1 MPNPIV
7 NNGNFAGLNAAGH
20 NVVTASHHYGAS
32 FWSEF
37 IARTA
42 ESAGIDPSLA
52 VQLAHQ
58 ESGLDPHAVN
68 HSSGALGIMQLMPGT
83 AAELGVDPHNVVE
96 NIRGGLHYL
105 GQQLSRFGNA
115 AQAVAAYNWG
125 PRNVARAIAHWGENW
140 LEHAPHETRQ
150 YVSAIL
156 SKTGGDPAAMGEAG
170 TALASNSLPAPPP
183 GAAALQHRDL
193 VARAQM
199 RSAVSAYLLST
210 ILE

>member
-7 NNGNFAGLNAAGH
+7 THGSPFGLNADGRK
-20 NVVTASHHYGAS
+20 VVTAPHHQGSS

-37 IARTA
+37 ISRTA
-42 ESAGIDPSLA
+42 ESAGIDPALA

-58 ESGLDPHAVN
+58 ESGLNPQAVN

-140 LEHAPHETRQ
+140 LDHAPHETRK
-150 YVSAIL
+150 YVAAIL
-156 SKTGGDPAAMGEAG
+156 SKTGGDAAAPHEAG
-170 TALASNSLPAPPP
+170 TVLASNSSPA
-183 GAAALQHRDL
+183 GLTGNAAPYHLDPA
-193 VARAQM
+193 ARAQL